1 MMNILVWKIVLGFLV
16 TSAAVRNDVRFVDD
30 SAMALGNNHDR
41 VETTSVLPVA
51 KPVDARLF
59 SRVEEPKR
67 GKTMACFTFLLSPGI
82 ACLFAT
88 LTLLPP
94 ATLRAQE
101 PLTITPDWA
110 APRMPVPAD
119 YSGLSFETQL
129 VLPNAHGVHY
139 FRPDNDVLVALFKTL
154 GIKHLRIGGNTSDNP
169 TVAIPG
175 NADIDS
181 LFAFAHA
188 AGVKVI
194 YSVRLKG
201 QSDASRAIPIVKYI
215 QEHYGGDLDCFA
227 LGNEPSLYYKE
238 YSTYKKV
245 WEKLT
250 DQIVAAVPNA
260 VFCGPNTDR
269 PHAWAVKFAQD
280 FGGSGRLSE
289 VSVHAYI
296 GLNAR
301 DVTDVAAARNNML
314 SSAWVKL
321 YQSIGDEFIP
331 VSAGKRLR
339 YRVEETNS
347 FYNGGR
353 EGVSDTFAATLWALD
368 YLHWWSRHGASGINF
383 HTGDNVAAGPDST
396 PCRYAAY
403 VSSLTGYDVRPV
415 GYAIKAFDLAG
426 HGSMIDLACQSAPDL
441 NVNAYGEAT
450 ADNALYITVIN
461 KEHGPAGRDAVVT
474 IETGKAYLHGEV
486 QFLASAKHDIAD
498 KTGITLGGAA
508 IRDDASWAGKWSPL
522 QAPVQAGQF
531 TMTVPAATA
540 AIIKLTES

>member
-1 MMNILVWKIVLGFLV
+1 MDWDELTGLVDG
-16 TSAAVRNDVRFVDD
+16 
-30 SAMALGNNHDR
+30 SAMPLADNRDR
-41 VETTSVLPVA
+41 VEITSVIAVT
-51 KPVDARLF
+51 KPVDTRLF
-59 SRVEEPKR
+59 SRIEEPKC
-67 GKTMACFTFLLSPGI
+67 GETMARFTLFLSPGI

-88 LTLLPP
+88 LTLRPP

-101 PLTITPDWA
+101 PITITPDWTT
-110 APRMPVPAD
+110 PPLPIPAD

-139 FRPDNDVLVALFKTL
+139 FRPDNDVLVAMFKTL
-154 GIKHLRIGGNTSDNP
+154 GIKHLRIGGNTSDNT

-175 NADIDS
+175 KADIDS

-201 QSDASRAIPIVKYI
+201 QSDASGAIPIVKYI
-215 QEHYGGDLDCFA
+215 QENYGGDLDCFA
-227 LGNEPSLYYKE
+227 LGNEPSNYYKE

-250 DQIVAAVPNA
+250 DQIVAAVPKA

-269 PHAWAVKFAQD
+269 PHAWAVQFAQD
-280 FGGSGRLSE
+280 FGGSGRVSE
-289 VSVHAYI
+289 VSVHAYV

-301 DVTDVAAARNNML
+301 DVTDVAAARDKML
-314 SSAWVKL
+314 SGAWVKL

-331 VSAGKRLR
+331 VLADKRLR

-353 EGVSDTFAATLWALD
+353 EGVSDTFAAALWALD
-368 YLHWWSRHGASGINF
+368 YLHWWSRHRASGIDF

-403 VSSLTGYDVRPV
+403 VSTVTGYDVRPV

-426 HGSMIDLACQSAPDL
+426 HGSMIHLACQSAPDF
-441 NVNAYGEAT
+441 NVTAYGEVAS
-450 ADNALYITVIN
+450 DNTLYITVIN
-461 KEHGPAGRDAVVT
+461 KEHGPAGRDAAVT
-474 IETGKAYLHGEV
+474 TDAGKAYLHGEV
-486 QFLASAKHDIAD
+486 QFLANDRHDIAG
-498 KTGITLGGAA
+498 KTGITLGGAP

-522 QAPVQAGQF
+522 QAPAQAGQF
-531 TMTVPAATA
+531 TITVPAATA
-540 AIIKLTES
+540 AIIKLTEN